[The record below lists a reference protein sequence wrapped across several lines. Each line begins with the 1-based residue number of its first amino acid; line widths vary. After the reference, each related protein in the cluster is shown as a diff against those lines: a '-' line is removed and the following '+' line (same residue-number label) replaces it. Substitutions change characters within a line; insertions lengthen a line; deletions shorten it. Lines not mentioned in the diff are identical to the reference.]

1 MPISDTDQHTPFIN
15 IVADGVTSID
25 TFNTWR
31 KKTNGIIKVINDGLI
46 TSYIADRAITPSKLS
61 EGGPYWDRDGTF
73 NTNGNTARVGFGR
86 GDTINLYI
94 GHSRSTVGT
103 SSLIFRTAA
112 TGGIGT
118 DTASITRNSGL
129 TGDLTIYNNSSPIK
143 LSVDAS
149 QKIFFNVNG
158 SEIAN
163 VSNTGINV
171 VNTVTAKNVSLSDAI
186 PYYRLQSS
194 ASDALTWNIESNSGS
209 LYVRSGA
216 TTAAANS
223 VAPIRVLNNNTV
235 ALGGK
240 LNDVIVST
248 DELTVFGDSLFTGEI
263 RNNTSITAGYK
274 ISSGETSVKVGAER
288 TADGISS
295 LQLYSTKYGSG
306 NTTPSANITRAA
318 GVNSNLTIKNT
329 GSGQTVFEQDDNG
342 SYSFK
347 IGASER
353 LNIDKAGKITIAG
366 TLKVVGGFTT
376 DTPITGANISNRLI
390 NAFGDGYVESINIA
404 AGTQNITT
412 VTLTVQDHGFQIGET
427 VTISGLKK
435 GDGTLTP
442 YANGEKTIIAVT
454 TDTFSYA
461 VVTPAPAPFSFD
473 VSTATLSSIAA
484 NQSYFKLGTAV
495 PEDYYLIVGG
505 NRSAAD
511 QTGIVLRSQ
520 SGNWKPTAD
529 SNQYDTS
536 GLHIYKGSGIN
547 GNAGI
552 ENSGTGTFTL
562 ANKDSGNIIF
572 STAVSGTTYQRLTI
586 NGVTGAVGIGTA
598 TTPAALT
605 VSGNIGATRFVGPLT
620 GAVTGKADTAGTA
633 DTSLV
638 LETLNIKIDAD
649 SIKSNGTLKL
659 NTTKKDGTSAA
670 TALDT
675 AVYDGKSGLI
685 ATFKGGT
692 KALETEGDIVIAPTK
707 KLNIEET
714 NTANRRARAQI
725 GSWYIGQSSLS
736 NGTSD
741 FYIHNGDDASIT
753 TPRLKIDGSTGLITG
768 RITNADVAV
777 NLSSTL
783 PIDKGGTGAITAAA
797 ALSALG
803 GAPLA
808 SPTFTGTPKVP
819 EPGVNSN
826 DTQIATTAFVLSK
839 VSSGIQAANAPTKTG
854 SGASG
859 NWGISITGTAEVAKA
874 VSGGAIVPASLTATN
889 STWNFKNKVGV
900 NVTSPSFQF
909 EVTDTLATRSVGIG
923 QSEIKFRGDG
933 LTHWSIYGSRD
944 SKDYFDIQN
953 TSNAVTPGV
962 DGTSCFRITKTGN
975 IGLGVSNP
983 TRRLEVD
990 GSVVATSFIGSVSG
1004 SVSGSSGSCIGNAA
1018 TVTNGVYTNAAN
1030 SITGSLGF
1038 GSHGT
1043 NTISNG
1049 NGDNATL
1056 SAYNLSIKSWWGIG
1070 FPSYDNVNRIV
1081 LDTRTGGAQFSGTIT
1096 APTFSGNATSVT
1108 NGVYTSGD
1116 QVINGVKTF
1125 TSVIRLDDAGI
1136 MFNSDGGKDT
1146 GFTWHSDGI
1155 FNVRCNAATVGTF
1168 RSTGW
1173 NGPVVGT
1180 VTGNVTGSSG
1190 SCTGNAA
1197 TATNATNAGYATTA
1211 GYANDY
1217 EGRVFLPAGRFRAI
1231 QETWRVDGG
1240 GSSGTY
1246 AEANNAYVDLDLNNL
1261 SGTGFVKR
1269 NGYYRIFVE
1278 IHNTAG
1284 NYILQHAYNEWTN
1297 NFYETIWSG
1306 IDLGSRPN
1314 AEWTFHAR
1322 IRDGWGGKISKI
1334 IGFTW
1339 GNTSRSTKDTWFD

>member
-46 TSYIADRAITPSKLS
+46 TRYIADRAITPSKLS
-61 EGGPYWDRDGTF
+61 EGGPYWDLDGTF
-73 NTNGNTARVGFGR
+73 NTNGNNARVGFGR

-94 GHSRSTVGT
+94 GHSRSNVGA

-129 TGDLTIYNNSSPIK
+129 TGDLTIYNKSSPIK

-194 ASDALTWNIESNSGS
+194 ASGALTWNIESNSGS
-209 LYVRSGA
+209 LYVRSGT
-216 TTAAANS
+216 TTAAADS

-295 LQLYSTKYGSG
+295 LQLYSTKYGVG

-404 AGTQNITT
+404 AGAQNTTT
-412 VTLTVQDHGFQIGET
+412 VTLTVQDHGFQIAET

-435 GDGTLTP
+435 SDGTATP
-442 YANGEKTIIAVT
+442 YANGEKTITAVT
-454 TDTFSYA
+454 THTFSYTVGTSA
-461 VVTPAPAPFSFD
+461 SPPFSFD

-511 QTGIVLRSQ
+511 RTGIVLRSQ

-562 ANKDSGNIIF
+562 ANRESGNIIF
-572 STAVSGTTYQRLTI
+572 STGDSGTTHSRLTI

-598 TTPAALT
+598 PTTTAALT

-638 LETLNIKIDAD
+638 LETPNIKIDAD

-659 NTTKKDGTSAA
+659 NTTKKDGLPAA

-692 KALETEGDIVIAPTK
+692 KALETEGDVIIASTK
-707 KLNIEET
+707 KLTIQET
-714 NTANRRARAQI
+714 NAANRRARAQI
-725 GSWYIGQSSLS
+725 GSWYVGQSSLS

-741 FYIHNGDDASIT
+741 FYIHNNDDTSIT

-783 PIDKGGTGAITAAA
+783 PIDKGGTGATTKVA

-803 GAPLA
+803 GAPLE
-808 SPTFTGTPKVP
+808 SPTFTGTPKAP

-839 VSSGIQAANAPTKTG
+839 LSSGIQAANAPTKTG
-854 SGASG
+854 GGASG
-859 NWGISITGTAEVAKA
+859 TWPISISYNAATATTA
-874 VSGGAIVPASLTATN
+874 SGVTSGSIVPLNISTAN
-889 STWNFKNKVGV
+889 NTWNFKNKVGV
-900 NVTSPSFQF
+900 NVASPSFQF
-909 EVTDTLATRSVGIG
+909 EVTDTLASRSVGIG

-953 TSNAVTPGV
+953 TSSGV
-962 DGTSCFRITKTGN
+962 NPNTDGTSCFRITKTGN

-990 GSVVATSFIGSVSG
+990 GSVVATEF
-1004 SVSGSSGSCIGNAA
+1004 
-1018 TVTNGVYTNAAN
+1018 
-1030 SITGSLGF
+1030 LG
-1038 GSHGT
+1038 
-1043 NTISNG
+1043 
-1049 NGDNATL
+1049 
-1056 SAYNLSIKSWWGIG
+1056 
-1070 FPSYDNVNRIV
+1070 R
-1081 LDTRTGGAQFSGTIT
+1081 
-1096 APTFSGNATSVT
+1096 ATSVT
-1108 NGVYTSGD
+1108 NGVYTVGDQTIAGTKTFSNTIAGSISGNAGSVTNGVYTTGA

-1125 TSVIRLDDAGI
+1125 TDVIRLDDAGI
-1136 MFNSDGGKDT
+1136 MFNSDVGKDT
-1146 GFTWHSDGI
+1146 GFTWASDGI

-1197 TATNATNAGYATTA
+1197 TATNATNATNAGYATTA
-1211 GYANDY
+1211 GYANNYPNRFFSPSGTMWTVNESAFYGNSRANYMTGNDGY
-1217 EGRVFLPAGRFRAI
+1217 VDIELTNLSGAGFLWGGSNYAI
-1231 QETWRVDGG
+1231 QVEIHGWAGNWV
-1240 GSSGTY
+1240 GSIEMYPTGNVTARTRLLSNLNTGTY
-1246 AEANNAYVDLDLNNL
+1246 A
-1261 SGTGFVKR
+1261 
-1269 NGYYRIFVE
+1269 
-1278 IHNTAG
+1278 
-1284 NYILQHAYNEWTN
+1284 NEYPGGPTWL
-1297 NFYETIWSG
+1297 IW
-1306 IDLGSRPN
+1306 
-1314 AEWTFHAR
+1314 
-1322 IRDGWGGKISKI
+1322 IRDLHSGKTKHPL
-1334 IGFTW
+1334 
-1339 GNTSRSTKDTWFD
+1339 STPLFIHGKSAQNFSTF

>member
-46 TSYIADRAITPSKLS
+46 TRYIADRAITPSKLS
-61 EGGPYWDRDGTF
+61 EGGPYWDFDGTF
-73 NTNGNTARVGFGR
+73 NTNGNNARVGFGR

-94 GHSRSTVGT
+94 GHSRSDDGA

-129 TGDLTIYNNSSPIK
+129 TGDLTIYNKSSPIK

-194 ASDALTWNIESNSGS
+194 ASGALTWNIESNSGR
-209 LYVRSGA
+209 LYVRSGT
-216 TTAAANS
+216 TTAAADS
-223 VAPIRVLNNNTV
+223 VAPIQVLNNNSV

-240 LNDVIVST
+240 LNDAIVST

-295 LQLYSTKYGSG
+295 LQLYSTKYGVG

-404 AGTQNITT
+404 AGAQNTTT
-412 VTLTVQDHGFQIGET
+412 VTLTVQDHGFQIAET

-435 GDGTLTP
+435 GDGTATP
-442 YANGEKTIIAVT
+442 YANGEKTITAVT
-454 TDTFSYA
+454 TDTFSYT
-461 VVTPAPAPFSFD
+461 VGTSAPAPFSFD

-511 QTGIVLRSQ
+511 RTGIVLRSQ

-562 ANKDSGNIIF
+562 ANKESGNIIF

-586 NGVTGAVGIGTA
+586 NGVTGAVGIGTDP
-598 TTPAALT
+598 TTAALT

-638 LETLNIKIDAD
+638 LETPNIKVDAD

-659 NTTKKDGTSAA
+659 NTTKKDGTSAV

-675 AVYDGKSGLI
+675 AVYDGKFGLI

-692 KALETEGDIVIAPTK
+692 KALETEGDVIIASTK
-707 KLNIEET
+707 KLTVQET
-714 NTANRRARAQI
+714 STANRRARAQI
-725 GSWYIGQSSLS
+725 GSWYVGQSSLS

-741 FYIHNGDDASIT
+741 FYIHNGDDTSIT

-783 PIDKGGTGAITAAA
+783 PIDKGGTGATTKVA

-803 GAPLA
+803 GAPLE
-808 SPTFTGTPKVP
+808 SPTFTGTPKAP

-839 VSSGIQAANAPTKTG
+839 LSSGIQAANAPTKTG
-854 SGASG
+854 GGATGTWPISIEYNAATATTASG
-859 NWGISITGTAEVAKA
+859 VT
-874 VSGGAIVPASLTATN
+874 SGSIVPLNISTAN
-889 STWNFKNKVGV
+889 NTWNFKNKVGV
-900 NVTSPSFQF
+900 NVVSPSFQF
-909 EVTDTLATRSVGIG
+909 EVTDTLASRSVGIG

-953 TSNAVTPGV
+953 TSSGV
-962 DGTSCFRITKTGN
+962 NPNTDGTSCFRITKTGN
-975 IGLGVSNP
+975 IGLGVPNP

-990 GSVVATSFIGSVSG
+990 GSVVATEF
-1004 SVSGSSGSCIGNAA
+1004 
-1018 TVTNGVYTNAAN
+1018 
-1030 SITGSLGF
+1030 LG
-1038 GSHGT
+1038 
-1043 NTISNG
+1043 
-1049 NGDNATL
+1049 
-1056 SAYNLSIKSWWGIG
+1056 
-1070 FPSYDNVNRIV
+1070 R
-1081 LDTRTGGAQFSGTIT
+1081 
-1096 APTFSGNATSVT
+1096 ATSVT
-1108 NGVYTSGD
+1108 NGVYTVGDQTIAGTKTFSNTITGSISGNAATATSVTNGVYTVGA

-1125 TSVIRLDDAGI
+1125 TDTIAGSISGNAGSVTNGVYTTGAQVINGVKTFTDVIRLDDAGI
-1136 MFNSDGGKDT
+1136 MFNSDVGKDT
-1146 GFTWHSDGI
+1146 GFTWASDGI

-1211 GYANDY
+1211 GYANNY
-1217 EGRVFLPAGRFRAI
+1217 EGRVFLPAGRFRAV
-1231 QETWRVDGG
+1231 QETWRADSGA
-1240 GSSGTY
+1240 SSGTY
-1246 AEANNAYVDLDLNNL
+1246 AEGNNAYVVLDLNNL
-1261 SGTGFVKR
+1261 SGTGFVKHG
-1269 NGYYRIFVE
+1269 GYYRIFVE
-1278 IHNTAG
+1278 IHWPAG
-1284 NYILQHAYNEWTN
+1284 DYVLQHAYNEWSN
-1297 NFYETIWSG
+1297 NFYREIWGG
-1306 IDLGSRPN
+1306 IDLGGRPN
-1314 AEWTFHAR
+1314 AGWTFHAR
-1322 IRDGWGGKISKI
+1322 IRDGWSGKMSQL

-1339 GNTSRSTKDTWFD
+1339 GNTSGGTKDTWFD

>member
-46 TSYIADRAITPSKLS
+46 TRYIADRAITPSKLS
-61 EGGPYWDRDGTF
+61 EGGPYWDLDGTF
-73 NTNGNTARVGFGR
+73 NTNGNNARVGFGR

-94 GHSRSTVGT
+94 GHSRSTVGA

-129 TGDLTIYNNSSPIK
+129 TGDLTIYNKSSPIK

-149 QKIFFNVNG
+149 QKIFFIVNG

-171 VNTVTAKNVSLSDAI
+171 VNAVTAKNVSLNDAI

-194 ASDALTWNIESNSGS
+194 ASGALTWNIESNSGS

-295 LQLYSTKYGSG
+295 LQLYSTKYGPG

-390 NAFGDGYVESINIA
+390 NAFGDGYDESINIA
-404 AGTQNITT
+404 AGVQNTTT

-427 VTISGLKK
+427 VTISELKK
-435 GDGTLTP
+435 GDGTATS
-442 YANGEKTIIAVT
+442 YANGEKTITAVT

-461 VVTPAPAPFSFD
+461 VGTPASAPFSFD
-473 VSTATLSSIAA
+473 VSMATLSSIAVS
-484 NQSYFKLGTAV
+484 QSYFKLGTAV

-562 ANKDSGNIIF
+562 ANKESGNIIF
-572 STAVSGTTYQRLTI
+572 STAVRGTTYSRLTI
-586 NGVTGAVGIGTA
+586 NGVTGAVGIGTDP
-598 TTPAALT
+598 TTTAALT

-638 LETLNIKIDAD
+638 LETPNIKIDAD

-659 NTTKKDGTSAA
+659 NTTKKNGTSAD

-685 ATFKGGT
+685 ATFKGDT
-692 KALETEGDIVIAPTK
+692 KALETAGDVIIASTK
-707 KLNIEET
+707 KLTIQET
-714 NTANRRARAQI
+714 NAANRRARAQI
-725 GSWYIGQSSLS
+725 GSWYVGQSSLS
-736 NGTSD
+736 DGTSD
-741 FYIHNGDDASIT
+741 FYIHNGDGASIT

-783 PIDKGGTGAITAAA
+783 PIDKGGTGATTKVA

-808 SPTFTGTPKVP
+808 SPTFTGTPKAP

-839 VSSGIQAANAPTKTG
+839 VTAEVTAANAPTKTG
-854 SGASG
+854 GGASG
-859 NWGISITGTAEVAKA
+859 TWPISIEYNAATATTA
-874 VSGGAIVPASLTATN
+874 SGVTSGSIVPLNISTAN
-889 STWNFKNKVGV
+889 NTWNFKNKVGV
-900 NVTSPSFQF
+900 NVASPSFQF
-909 EVTDTLATRSVGIG
+909 EVTDTSASRSVGIG

-933 LTHWSIYGSRD
+933 LTHWSIYGSRTN
-944 SKDYFDIQN
+944 KDYFDIQN
-953 TSNAVTPGV
+953 TSSGV
-962 DGTSCFRITKTGN
+962 NPNTDGTSCFRITKTGN

-990 GSVVATSFIGSVSG
+990 GSVVATEF
-1004 SVSGSSGSCIGNAA
+1004 
-1018 TVTNGVYTNAAN
+1018 
-1030 SITGSLGF
+1030 LG
-1038 GSHGT
+1038 
-1043 NTISNG
+1043 
-1049 NGDNATL
+1049 
-1056 SAYNLSIKSWWGIG
+1056 
-1070 FPSYDNVNRIV
+1070 R
-1081 LDTRTGGAQFSGTIT
+1081 
-1096 APTFSGNATSVT
+1096 ATSVT
-1108 NGVYTSGD
+1108 NGVYTVGDQTIAGTKTFSSTIAGSINGNAATATSVTNGVYTVGAQVINGVKTFNDTITGSISGNAGSVTNGVYTTGA

-1125 TSVIRLDDAGI
+1125 TDVIRLDDAGI

-1146 GFTWHSDGI
+1146 GFTWASDGI
-1155 FNVRCNAATVGTF
+1155 FNVRCNAVNVGTF

-1197 TATNATNAGYATTA
+1197 TATNATNATNAGYATTA
-1211 GYANDY
+1211 GYANNYPNRFFMPNGTMWTVNESAFYGNSRANYMTGNDGY
-1217 EGRVFLPAGRFRAI
+1217 VDIQLTNLNGAGFLWGGTCYAI
-1231 QETWRVDGG
+1231 QVEIFTFAGAWV
-1240 GSSGTY
+1240 GSIEMYPTGNDTGRTRILSNLNTGTY
-1246 AEANNAYVDLDLNNL
+1246 A
-1261 SGTGFVKR
+1261 
-1269 NGYYRIFVE
+1269 
-1278 IHNTAG
+1278 
-1284 NYILQHAYNEWTN
+1284 NEYPGGPTWLI
-1297 NFYETIWSG
+1297 Y
-1306 IDLGSRPN
+1306 
-1314 AEWTFHAR
+1314 
-1322 IRDGWGGKISKI
+1322 IRDLYSGKTKHPL
-1334 IGFTW
+1334 
-1339 GNTSRSTKDTWFD
+1339 STPLFIHGKSAQNVSTF